1 MNRPRRD
8 RLRNLTFAKIFP
20 RVLTHRMQSALPSIT
35 AISKAFGISR
45 QTFYDKSRSLGLSKA
60 DWLSP
65 EVVFSKMLATG
76 NTSPLRTRLSNPA
89 TRETI
94 KTNISK

>member
-8 RLRNLTFAKIFP
+8 SLRNLTFAKLNCKL
-20 RVLTHRMQSALPSIT
+20 LTHRMQSPLPSIT

-45 QTFYDKSRSLGLSKA
+45 QTFYDKSSSLGLSKA